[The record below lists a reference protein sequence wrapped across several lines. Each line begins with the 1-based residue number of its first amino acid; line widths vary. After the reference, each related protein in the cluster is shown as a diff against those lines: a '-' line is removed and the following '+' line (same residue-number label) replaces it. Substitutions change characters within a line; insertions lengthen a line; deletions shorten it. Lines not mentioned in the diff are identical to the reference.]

1 MSKNVKNH
9 DAEEAIEHALTS
21 TEHVIEKYKKPIL
34 YGVIAVIAIAALSLG
49 YQHLIRKPKM
59 QEAMAQTF
67 LAEQYFRADSFAL
80 ALNGDGNAYGF
91 KKIIDEYGTLAGEA
105 VYFYAGICELQLGQ
119 YKNAIDYLKKYDGDD
134 QILSARAL
142 ACIGDAHAGLQENK
156 EAINYYLKAA
166 NFAENAFAA
175 EYLLK
180 AGIMYEELGEKDNAI
195 KTYQEIK
202 DKYPQTVEGYEI
214 DKYISRIQQQ

>member
-1 MSKNVKNH
+1 
-9 DAEEAIEHALTS
+9 
-21 TEHVIEKYKKPIL
+21 
-34 YGVIAVIAIAALSLG
+34 
-49 YQHLIRKPKM
+49 M

-134 QILSARAL
+134 TQQFNFN
-142 ACIGDAHAGLQENK
+142 IGSS
-156 EAINYYLKAA
+156 
-166 NFAENAFAA
+166 F
-175 EYLLK
+175 
-180 AGIMYEELGEKDNAI
+180 
-195 KTYQEIK
+195 
-202 DKYPQTVEGYEI
+202 
-214 DKYISRIQQQ
+214 